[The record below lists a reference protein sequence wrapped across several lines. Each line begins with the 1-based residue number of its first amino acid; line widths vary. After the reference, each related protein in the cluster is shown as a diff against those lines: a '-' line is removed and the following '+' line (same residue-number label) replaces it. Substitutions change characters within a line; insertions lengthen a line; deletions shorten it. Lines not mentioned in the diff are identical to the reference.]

1 MPVRDDPVTDRATP
15 DDAGRAALDRL
26 MPAEYEALRVIAR
39 RQLSA
44 RNAGGTLSATGL
56 VHEAYLRLAKSSR
69 DTWGDR
75 GHFIALVALAMRHVL
90 VDRARARHAQ
100 RRDGAFARVT
110 LDDDHVA
117 NGDNSDTVLQLND
130 AIDWLATVEPR
141 LARII
146 DCRFFGGLND
156 EETAEVLGVTSRTV
170 QRDWA
175 KAKMLLR
182 RALAE

>member
-1 MPVRDDPVTDRATP
+1 M
-15 DDAGRAALDRL
+15 
-26 MPAEYEALRVIAR
+26 
-39 RQLSA
+39 
-44 RNAGGTLSATGL
+44 
-56 VHEAYLRLAKSSR
+56 
-69 DTWGDR
+69 
-75 GHFIALVALAMRHVL
+75 
-90 VDRARARHAQ
+90 
-100 RRDGAFARVT
+100 
-110 LDDDHVA
+110 
-117 NGDNSDTVLQLND
+117 LQLND
-130 AIDWLATVEPR
+130 AIDWLASVEPR